1 MKNKPVLLFSMLVLG
16 IMAAAIQTTE
26 SNYKRIPLV
35 LELYE
40 KENFGGR
47 KIVIAVDTPDLEN
60 YCFNDKANS
69 LKVFAGPSYAG
80 EMKVKVY
87 SGKDYKGGYIELSAQ
102 EEVKDLENDRGFGN
116 TISSIK
122 FPY

>member
-1 MKNKPVLLFSMLVLG
+1 MKKNLALFISLSLL
-16 IMAAAIQTTE
+16 IITAAAIKTAA
-26 SNYKRIPLV
+26 SNYKKIPLV

-47 KIVIAVDTPDLEN
+47 KIVIAVDTPDLDS

-69 LKVFAGPSYAG
+69 LKVYAGPSYEG
-80 EMKVKVY
+80 GMKVKVY

-102 EEVKDLENDRGFGN
+102 EEVKNLGDEKEFGN

>member
-1 MKNKPVLLFSMLVLG
+1 MKEYRALLFTAFFVAV
-16 IMAAAIQTTE
+16 MAFTIHSAA
-26 SNYKRIPLV
+26 SDYKKIPLV

-40 KENFGGR
+40 KENFGGK

-80 EMKVKVY
+80 GMKVQVY

-102 EEVKDLENDRGFGN
+102 EEVKNLEQDRGFGS
-116 TISSIK
+116 TISSVK